1 MECCHPTHKLYP
13 CRPCAPPLGLD
24 LQPGAKAVGKMLQ
37 FLFGPDDST
46 PGHPQPALVKP
57 AWMGPVKAL
66 FWVAFSIVAGLVL
79 ANLCS

>member
-1 MECCHPTHKLYP
+1 
-13 CRPCAPPLGLD
+13 
-24 LQPGAKAVGKMLQ
+24 MLQ